1 MVFTLYKEKWWWWW
15 WCWVIY
21 TVAVTVVCVWFP
33 SQFLYQR
40 ANPLCEKKQRHDK
53 YFIKIIK
60 LMSLGVR
67 LSLYLGKILQVSDD
81 HPSSKTQGQSVGPR
95 EKARRKFSST
105 GGRAPGYRLSPDH
118 FQTVK
123 WMLAP
128 DWAQKMLC
136 IIVPNRGTASPE
148 FFSWVR
154 TRRDS
159 YWLDHG
165 LSGSGTKQMNAVRK
179 LSVWYKHFISK
190 YWLVVFTLGC

>member
-1 MVFTLYKEKWWWWW
+1 MKRENMIIAVKDLTLRKESLKNLGLPGFDWSLSFFVEWNRETGYNHIWSS
-15 WCWVIY
+15 
-21 TVAVTVVCVWFP
+21 TST
-33 SQFLYQR
+33 
-40 ANPLCEKKQRHDK
+40 
-53 YFIKIIK
+53 IKT
-60 LMSLGVR
+60 
-67 LSLYLGKILQVSDD
+67 
-81 HPSSKTQGQSVGPR
+81 SSETQGQSVGPG

-165 LSGSGTKQMNAVRK
+165 LSGSCTKQMNAVRK